1 MRKLIPLLFL
11 VLSPITAFA
20 ECTPD
25 SVQFYLDKGFT
36 PDQIT
41 KLCSLSGRS
50 EKKSS
55 YQPYQKPV
63 VIYQEGY
70 AGGINANLNK
80 AVQEIRGSIDARSV
94 DVTDTHL
101 NYITRQCVAAGNS
114 PDIDRRVVKCI
125 DVAFSVA
132 RDGLRVIESGAGML
146 FFGQQ
151 KLDLTSS
158 SIERKYVT
166 ADPWAAFAP
175 DIRFLLKRKF
185 ESMEQGNDTTIP
197 LRKSVQIGQL
207 VSAIRTLA
215 AADENAATNS
225 SEVSRVLSEDYQAP
239 TEEEFEKKQ
248 RLKEAAKKEAGN
260 EDETEEKKKR
270 WWNPFD

>member
-1 MRKLIPLLFL
+1 MRKLIPVLLL
-11 VLSPITAFA
+11 ILSPITAFA

-25 SVQFYLDKGFT
+25 TVQFYLDKGFT

-41 KLCSLSGRS
+41 KLCSLSGAS
-50 EKKSS
+50 EKKST
-55 YQPYQKPV
+55 YKPYQKPV
-63 VIYQEGY
+63 VVYQEGY
-70 AGGINANLNK
+70 AGGVNADLRK

-101 NYITRQCVAAGNS
+101 NYITRQCVVAGNS
-114 PDIDRRVVKCI
+114 PEAEQRVVKCV

-132 RDGLRVIESGAGML
+132 RDGLRVVESGAGML

-151 KLDLTSS
+151 KLDITSS
-158 SIERKYVT
+158 AIERKYVT

-175 DIRFLLKRKF
+175 DIRFLLQRKF

-197 LRKSVQIGQL
+197 LRKGVQIGQL

-225 SEVSRVLSEDYQAP
+225 SEVSRVLSNDYQAP
-239 TEEEFEKKQ
+239 TEEEYEKNQ
-248 RLKEAAKKEAGN
+248 RLKEPAKKEKEG
-260 EDETEEKKKR
+260 EEKKKR

>member
-1 MRKLIPLLFL
+1 MRKLIPLLIL
-11 VLSPITAFA
+11 ILSPVTAFA

-25 SVQFYLDKGFT
+25 TVQFYLNKGFT

-41 KLCSLSGRS
+41 KLCSLNAAS
-50 EKKSS
+50 EKKES
-55 YQPYQKPV
+55 YKPYQKPV

-70 AGGINANLNK
+70 EGGVNAGLRK
-80 AVQEIRGSIDARSV
+80 AVQEIRGAIDARSV

-114 PDIDRRVVKCI
+114 PEAEQRVVKCI

-132 RDGLRVIESGAGML
+132 RNGLRVIESGAGML

-151 KLDLTSS
+151 RLDITSS
-158 SIERKYVT
+158 QIERKYVT

-175 DIRFLLKRKF
+175 DIRFLLQRKY
-185 ESMEQGNDTTIP
+185 ESMEQGNDTSIP
-197 LRKSVQIGQL
+197 LRKGVQVGQL

-215 AADENAATNS
+215 AADENAETNT
-225 SEVSRVLSEDYQAP
+225 SEVSRVLSNNYQAP
-239 TEEEFEKKQ
+239 TEEEYEMLQ
-248 RLKEAAKKEAGN
+248 RQKEPAKKEKEG
-260 EDETEEKKKR
+260 DEKEKR
-270 WWNPFD
+270 WWNTFD

>member
-1 MRKLIPLLFL
+1 MRNLIPLLL
-11 VLSPITAFA
+11 LLLSPITAFA

-25 SVQFYLDKGFT
+25 TVQFYLDKGFT

-41 KLCSLSGRS
+41 KLCSLSGSS

-63 VIYQEGY
+63 VVYQEGS
-70 AGGINANLNK
+70 AGGIGVNADLRK

-94 DVTDTHL
+94 DVTDSHL
-101 NYITRQCVAAGNS
+101 NYITRQCVAAGNA
-114 PDIDRRVVKCI
+114 PEADQRVVKCI

-132 RDGLRVIESGAGML
+132 RDGLRVVESGAGML
-146 FFGQQ
+146 FFGQKQ
-151 KLDLTSS
+151 LDISS
-158 SIERKYVT
+158 SQIERKYVT

-185 ESMEQGNDTTIP
+185 ESMEQGNNTTIP

-215 AADENAATNS
+215 AANENAATNS
-225 SEVSRVLSEDYQAP
+225 SEVARVLSNDYQAP
-239 TEEEFEKKQ
+239 TEEEYENKQ
-248 RLKEAAKKEAGN
+248 RLKESENKEKEG
-260 EDETEEKKKR
+260 EEKKKR